1 MKNSKRLLFV
11 SGEVAPFAETTNLSQ
26 LVRQLPEQLQESG
39 DYESRIMM
47 PRYGT
52 ISERRND
59 LHEVIRLS
67 GTEVTMPEGTEE
79 LNVKVASIPGIRL
92 QVYFMDNPTYFGR
105 KALYEDEDGQPFE
118 DNPERALFFARSV
131 LETCGKLGWNAD
143 IVHTFGWIS
152 ALVPLLLRSEYAD
165 NDLFDASR
173 AIYTPDDSGIE
184 VSLTDEQRG
193 SFGLQA
199 DPDVLKK
206 SFDEIGR
213 AHADAVLYGPDAAE
227 VPETAT
233 QLAADSAEMT
243 EQVMQLYSEV
253 LNADKQAV

>member
-11 SGEVAPFAETTNLSQ
+11 SGEVAPFAEISTLSQ
-26 LVRQLPEQLQESG
+26 LARQLPEQLQESG
-39 DYESRIMM
+39 DLESRIMM

-67 GTEVTMPEGTEE
+67 GTEVSMPEGIEE

-105 KALYEDEDGQPFE
+105 KALYNDENEELFE
-118 DNPERALFFARSV
+118 DNPRRALFFARSV

-143 IVHTFGWIS
+143 IVHTFGWMS
-152 ALVPLLLRSEYAD
+152 ALVPLLLRTEYAD
-165 NDLFDASR
+165 NDLFEDSR
-173 AIYTPDDSGIE
+173 VIYTPDDSTID
-184 VSLTDEQRG
+184 VSLSDDQRKT
-193 SFGLQA
+193 FALQA
-199 DPDVLKK
+199 DSETLAKN
-206 SFDEIGR
+206 FDEIGR
-213 AHADAVLYGPDAAE
+213 IYADGIVYGPEAVD
-227 VPETAT
+227 VPEEATRLTADPE
-233 QLAADSAEMT
+233 AMT
-243 EQVMQLYSEV
+243 EQLVQLYSEV

>member
-11 SGEVAPFAETTNLSQ
+11 SGEVAPFAEITNLSQ

-39 DYESRIMM
+39 AYESRIMM

-92 QVYFMDNPTYFGR
+92 QVYFMDNPAYFGR
-105 KALYEDEDGQPFE
+105 KALYRDEDEEPFT

-143 IVHTFGWIS
+143 IVHTFGWIG

-173 AIYTPDDSGIE
+173 VIYTPDDSGID
-184 VSLTDEQRG
+184 VSLTEDQQT
-193 SFGLQA
+193 SFGLEA
-199 DPDVLKK
+199 DSELLAK
-206 SFDEIGR
+206 SFDEIGSTY
-213 AHADAVLYGPDAAE
+213 ADAVIYGPDTADIPEGAE
-227 VPETAT
+227 
-233 QLAADSAEMT
+233 QLAADPGDMT

>member
-1 MKNSKRLLFV
+1 MSK
-11 SGEVAPFAETTNLSQ
+11 
-26 LVRQLPEQLQESG
+26 LVRQLPELLQESG

-67 GTEVTMPEGTEE
+67 GTEVAMPEGTEE

-105 KALYEDEDGQPFE
+105 KALYVDEADQPFE
-118 DNPERALFFARSV
+118 DNPERALFFGRSV

-152 ALVPLLLRSEYAD
+152 ALVPLLLRTEYDD

-173 AIYTPDDSGIE
+173 VIHTPDSSGLD
-184 VSLTDEQRG
+184 VTLTEEQREK
-193 SFGLQA
+193 FGLNA
-199 DPDVLKK
+199 DPEILAK
-206 SFDEIGR
+206 SFNEIGSTY
-213 AHADAVLYGPDAAE
+213 ADGVIYGPDAAD
-227 VPETAT
+227 VPENASS
-233 QLAADSAEMT
+233 LAADPDQMT
-243 EQVMQLYSEV
+243 EQVIQLYSEV
-253 LNADKQAV
+253 LKADKQVV